1 MRYVFRMTL
10 VTGLPLAHPTECGI
24 IYLANL
30 GIPRNLFKAE
40 FTNGLYV
47 FLVKLSL
54 CQICISFLYFVYLF
68 LVFLSPS
75 LFFLSHTHINLKN
88 TNYLSTNIF
97 SLLETHFFLSVIDS
111 YFRSFLIIT
120 FGNPDYRRS
129 ASSTSPPSAPS
140 LSSPSILS
148 SPDVSQADLYL
159 LNALIYLEETGL
171 LHVQEAMSNFHCI
184 PTI

>member
-1 MRYVFRMTL
+1 MHFF
-10 VTGLPLAHPTECGI
+10 PL
-24 IYLANL
+24 
-30 GIPRNLFKAE
+30 F
-40 FTNGLYV
+40 
-47 FLVKLSL
+47 
-54 CQICISFLYFVYLF
+54 CISFLSFSVSLTLF
-68 LVFLSPS
+68 SFT
-75 LFFLSHTHINLKN
+75 HTHINLKN

-140 LSSPSILS
+140 LSSPSIPS
-148 SPDVSQADLYL
+148 SPDVRLADLYL